1 MPILSFHSK
10 EVDTL
15 NLSHFDAN
23 LQRENDCEIYW
34 MMSASTVSLER
45 SSEIERDR
53 QRKGEMKLQDR
64 LRVHIRLI
72 MGN

>member
-45 SSEIERDR
+45 SSEIER
-53 QRKGEMKLQDR
+53 QTAKGGDEIAR
-64 LRVHIRLI
+64 
-72 MGN
+72 